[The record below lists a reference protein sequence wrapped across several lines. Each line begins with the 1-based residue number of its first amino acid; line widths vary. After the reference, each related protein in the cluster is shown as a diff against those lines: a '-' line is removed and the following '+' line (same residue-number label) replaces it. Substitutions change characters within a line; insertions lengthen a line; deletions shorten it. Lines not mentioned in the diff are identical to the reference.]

1 MKVVQACCEMHLL
14 TGRCGGTGPL
24 EQASWGE
31 KTRVGPEWDRQKVTH
46 RGKMDFGMSDEP
58 GTNENHPR
66 RLNQPRPDW

>member
-24 EQASWGE
+24 EQGSWGE
-31 KTRVGPEWDRQKVTH
+31 KTRVGTEWDRQKVTH

-58 GTNENHPR
+58 GTNENHTR